1 MAPVLVKP
9 EPRPDVDRLA
19 LEGSGRER
27 ARRREGGTGAMV
39 IFWIFCSVEKR

>member
-27 ARRREGGTGAMV
+27 ARRREGGTVAMV